1 MGEFMKEYFLII
13 IAIFLYRLIT
23 CIYRYFR
30 IRILEKHFTAWYLE
44 IRRNPNKD
52 YVPLENKIL
61 RESQETIKY
70 FKKAGLKDSY
80 LSFVQ
85 AENFG
90 YTSLGKYSFFKNYP
104 NRDLK
109 VLQIANNDFQK
120 TIGVFK
126 ENIISC
132 ANPFWWLKNILFL
145 PIIIS
150 ENLELDKN
158 KVITKLFQGI
168 IYIIMGIAGFLF
180 RIFRVDIETFVR
192 QLIEQLF

>member
-1 MGEFMKEYFLII
+1 MKEYFLII
-13 IAIFLYRLIT
+13 IVVFLYRLMT
-23 CIYRYFR
+23 CVYRYLR
-30 IRILEKHFTAWYLE
+30 IKTLEKHFTTWYSE
-44 IRRNPNKD
+44 IKRNPNKD
-52 YVPLENKIL
+52 CITLENKVL
-61 RESQETIKY
+61 RESQEAIKY
-70 FKKAGLKDSY
+70 FKKARLKDSY

-109 VLQIANNDFQK
+109 ILQIANNNFQK
-120 TIGVFK
+120 TIGVFY
-126 ENIISC
+126 ENIKSC
-132 ANPFWWLKNILFL
+132 FNPFWWLKNIFL
-145 PIIIS
+145 IPIIIS

-168 IYIIMGIAGFLF
+168 IYIIMGTAGFLF